1 MVAAP
6 HRYVL
11 AVHVHVPAKC
21 VAEVRVQRK
30 LGNTHNAAA
39 NRRGIDSPAA
49 APYRPLPYPRHSAC
63 CGLGGEV
70 LVLAVVVVCPQSSSH
85 DGSCVRERDERL
97 GVLAQRQAYVR
108 AASARGPLSL
118 PAGSWVG
125 SRKDLGPI
133 SCATCIC
140 HISGRLSS
148 TGRIGLRSP
157 PVADR
162 GLGSREYLATRS
174 ATAQGL
180 AGVF

>member
-63 CGLGGEV
+63 CDLGGEV
-70 LVLAVVVVCPQSSSH
+70 LVLVVVVVCPQSSSH
-85 DGSCVRERDERL
+85 GGSCVRERDERL

-125 SRKDLGPI
+125 SREDLGPI
-133 SCATCIC
+133 SCNMYLP
-140 HISGRLSS
+140 HHRDLSS

-157 PVADR
+157 TGTVARDR
-162 GLGSREYLATRS
+162 TRGEVNARS